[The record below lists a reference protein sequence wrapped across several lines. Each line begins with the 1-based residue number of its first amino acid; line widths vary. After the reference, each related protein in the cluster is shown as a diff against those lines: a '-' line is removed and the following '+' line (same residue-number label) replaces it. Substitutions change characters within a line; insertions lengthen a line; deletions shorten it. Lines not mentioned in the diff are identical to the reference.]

1 MVQRHYSRVMAAN
14 EQPSGKKN
22 SFAPN
27 EIDMLASSIAF
38 DVKDLDSFL
47 PVLVD
52 KIRTLQVGSVSVKNK
67 KRIFGSSNLEK
78 ATFGVGDLLFQ
89 ITPKGNGLLPVCVI
103 SKVIGGVSVKNQQ
116 VTLEE
121 WLKELV
127 VEMTTH
133 AVQAGRDRAAIERA
147 LGIDL

>member
-1 MVQRHYSRVMAAN
+1 MAAN
-14 EQPSGKKN
+14 EQPRGDSN
-22 SFAPN
+22 SFAPD

-47 PVLVD
+47 PALVD
-52 KIRTLQVGSVSVKNK
+52 KIRALQVGSVSIKSK
-67 KRIFGSSNLEK
+67 KKIFGSASLEK
-78 ATFGVGDLLFQ
+78 AIFGVGDLLFQ
-89 ITPKGNGLLPVCVI
+89 ITPKGNGLLPVCVV

-116 VTLEE
+116 VTLEV

-133 AVQAGRDRAAIERA
+133 AAQAGRDRAAIERA